1 MTSKLIIYH
10 ILIKVAVRS
19 HDCKSITFFFNNC
32 KIVLRSLAGNELV
45 TIRHENRSITFAI
58 ASAKMESLAHLYQV
72 LCSWQYLHL
81 YNGFNY
87 TNEQICMRKDESPL
101 LVLR

>member
-1 MTSKLIIYH
+1 LFQTLHVVKYIMRHSKHLH
-10 ILIKVAVRS
+10 ALTAP
-19 HDCKSITFFFNNC
+19 D
-32 KIVLRSLAGNELV
+32 E
-45 TIRHENRSITFAI
+45 HEKLLFLPKQYLGFSFAI